1 MAEYALPALQYD
13 YNALEPFMDE
23 QTLRLHHGKHHAA
36 YVNGSNAAL
45 KKLEEARVKADFS
58 PIRALETAL
67 AFHGSGHLL
76 HSLFWKSM
84 CPQKQSAE
92 PKSGALFEAIAHDFG
107 SLESFKKQFSEA
119 AKAVEGSGWAL
130 LVFEPEGKRLLI
142 LQVENHQKLAL
153 QGSVPL
159 LALDVWEHSYYLKF
173 QNRRADYVDAW
184 WNICD
189 WSALEKRLLT
199 IKE

>member
-1 MAEYALPALQYD
+1 MEYSLPALPYD

-36 YVNGSNAAL
+36 YVNGLNAAL
-45 KKLEEARVKADFS
+45 KKLEEARAKADFS
-58 PIRALETAL
+58 SIRALETAL
-67 AFHGSGHLL
+67 AFHGSGHML

-84 CPQKQSAE
+84 CAQKQSAE
-92 PKSGALFEAIAHDFG
+92 PKSGALFEAIARDFG

-119 AKAVEGSGWAL
+119 AKAVEGSGWAI
-130 LVFEPEGKRLLI
+130 LVYEPEGKRLLI

-153 QGSVPL
+153 QGSIPL
-159 LALDVWEHSYYLKF
+159 LALDVWEHAYYILYKSD
-173 QNRRADYVDAW
+173 RAKYIENW

-189 WSALEKRLLT
+189 WSGLEKRLSA